1 MSVAGLHG
9 HSIHLH
15 TFSGTDELILN
26 LTCSC
31 ESSCMCNVS
40 LHYNVSILQE
50 FLAMQRVVSLARL
63 LHNLGAEKQSG
74 HMSQVTVAQVRE
86 TIQ

>member
-1 MSVAGLHG
+1 
-9 HSIHLH
+9 
-15 TFSGTDELILN
+15 
-26 LTCSC
+26 
-31 ESSCMCNVS
+31 
-40 LHYNVSILQE
+40 
-50 FLAMQRVVSLARL
+50 MQRVVSLARL